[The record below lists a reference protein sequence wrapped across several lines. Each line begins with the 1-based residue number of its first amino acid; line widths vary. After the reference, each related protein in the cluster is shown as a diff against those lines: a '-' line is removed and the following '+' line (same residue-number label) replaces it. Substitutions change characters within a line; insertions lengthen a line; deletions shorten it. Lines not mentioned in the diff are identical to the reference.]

1 MWTDKVVQE
10 LSSKTTYHREDLYKA
25 FLKEK
30 KDLPESAFRW
40 ILYALQKRH
49 ALFRIGYD
57 AYVTSKP
64 KVLPVYQPLYS
75 EESTSL
81 IEMLDAEYPDLAFVV
96 FESVMLNEF
105 LNHQIA
111 QNTIYIQVQK
121 DVSSYIFDSLRGK
134 HNDGILYKP
143 SRSDF
148 DRYWTKDCLVVLD
161 LISQAPVSKETPHE
175 MTAEKMLVDIIA
187 EKSMAA
193 AFSPS
198 ELPFVYENI
207 LESYNVDRRRLNR
220 YAGRRGK
227 AEIVGKY
234 AGGVK

>member
-1 MWTDKVVQE
+1 M
-10 LSSKTTYHREDLYKA
+10 
-25 FLKEK
+25 
-30 KDLPESAFRW
+30 
-40 ILYALQKRH
+40 
-49 ALFRIGYD
+49 
-57 AYVTSKP
+57 
-64 KVLPVYQPLYS
+64 
-75 EESTSL
+75 
-81 IEMLDAEYPDLAFVV
+81 
-96 FESVMLNEF
+96 
-105 LNHQIA
+105 
-111 QNTIYIQVQK
+111 
-121 DVSSYIFDSLRGK
+121 
-134 HNDGILYKP
+134 
-143 SRSDF
+143 
-148 DRYWTKDCLVVLD
+148 D

-227 AEIVGKY
+227 AEIVQY